1 MLIPAKAL
9 PEAKSRLLPATADA
23 DAHARLVR
31 AIRTDTIEA
40 AAAAAG
46 VARVLQVT
54 DRPGLAGALV
64 QRRPGLNAALEEAAE
79 HAARHWPADGVVA
92 LLADLPALRPQELA
106 AALVAAALQPRS
118 YVPDAEGTGTTLLAA
133 RPGSSLDPAFGTGS
147 AARHATAAVALDAG
161 PGLRR
166 DVDTAADLSAA
177 IALGVGPATAALLA
191 GEAVT
196 VGSSRR
202 CIMGR

>member
-1 MLIPAKAL
+1 MVIPAKAL

-31 AIRTDTIEA
+31 AIRSDTIHA
-40 AAAAAG
+40 AAVADG
-46 VARVLQVT
+46 VARVVQVT
-54 DRPGLAGALV
+54 DRPGPDGVLV

-79 HAARHWPADGVVA
+79 HAARHWPIDGVVA
-92 LLADLPALRPQELA
+92 LLADLPALRPEELA
-106 AALVAAALQPRS
+106 QALVAAAQHPRS
-118 YVPDAEGTGTTLLAA
+118 YVPDADGTGTTLLAA
-133 RPGSSLDPAFGTGS
+133 RPGVPLEPAFGTGS

-177 IALGVGPATAALLA
+177 VALGVGPATAALLA
-191 GEAVT
+191 DEAVT
-196 VGSSRR
+196 VRSP
-202 CIMGR
+202 